1 MARQPHV
8 MVIPHAAQG
17 HVAPLMKLSLQ
28 IAAHGVKVTFV
39 NTEFIHEKVMASL
52 PAKAEQQSPISLVS
66 IPDGLEP
73 EDDRQDFVK
82 LTESMLRV
90 MPGHLRNLIENI
102 NRSNVA
108 EEITWVLADMAAGW
122 ALEVAKKM
130 RIKRAAV
137 LLSSPASMALALY
150 VPQLIEAGIIDTDGT
165 LIKDEPI
172 TLSEDIPA
180 WSSSEL
186 SWSCCDPVMQKLL
199 FAYVSTALRTCKFS
213 DQILCNTFYE
223 LDSSAMKLIPK
234 IIPIGPF
241 TACNNF
247 EAFSGNFWP
256 EDSTCLNWLDK
267 QTPGS
272 VIYVALG
279 STTILSPQQVD
290 ELALGL
296 ELTGL
301 PFLWV
306 VRSNLTDGSTVKFPE
321 GFINRVAGRGKLVE
335 WAPQEKVLAHHSI
348 ACFLSHCGWNSTL
361 EGLSTGIPFLCWPYF
376 ADQFHNRSYICDVW
390 KIGLAL
396 AKDENGVITR
406 NEMSTKIKILLS
418 SDGIKAN
425 ALHLKEVARKSVSE
439 RGSSFKNFKSFIEQI
454 QH

>member
-39 NTEFIHEKVMASL
+39 NTEFIHEKVKASL
-52 PAKAEQQSPISLVS
+52 PAKAEQQSLINLVS

-102 NRSNVA
+102 NRSNVT
-108 EEITWVLADMAAGW
+108 EQITWVIADMAAGW

-130 RIKRAAV
+130 GIKRAAV
-137 LLSSPASMALALY
+137 LLSSPASMALALH
-150 VPQLIEAGIIDTDGT
+150 VPRLIEAGIIDTDGT

-180 WSSSEL
+180 WNSSEL
-186 SWSCCDPVMQKLL
+186 SWSCCDPVLQKLL
-199 FAYVSTALRTCKFS
+199 FAYICTALRTCKFA

-241 TACNNF
+241 IACNNF

-256 EDSTCLNWLDK
+256 EDSTCLSWLDK

-321 GFINRVAGRGKLVE
+321 GFINRVAGRGKIVG
-335 WAPQEKVLAHHSI
+335 WAPQEKVLAHRSI

-376 ADQFHNRSYICDVW
+376 ADQFHNRSYICDLW

-396 AKDENGVITR
+396 AKDENGIITR

-454 QH
+454 